1 MTTGQET
8 AHRKCGRMHR
18 SRSRHLRRMAASKD
32 KAKEVIKGAQTE
44 MAKGSLMSISAISGL
59 PERSRTESVARIEIP
74 SARPLPDRTNVTDR
88 TNVVVGTAIND
99 EAF

>member
-1 MTTGQET
+1 
-8 AHRKCGRMHR
+8 
-18 SRSRHLRRMAASKD
+18 MAASKD

-74 SARPLPDRTNVTDR
+74 SARPLPDRISVAVGTNVTDR